1 MGTENEG
8 NEGSSQELYYTY
20 TDYSDELASLSEN
33 LEAVQETQE
42 AIALQMEETSQ
53 AIVEG
58 VGVMSALIGMI
69 IGFFAMI
76 ELLKVWLE

>member
-8 NEGSSQELYYTY
+8 NEGSSQEFFYTY
-20 TDYSDELASLSEN
+20 TDYSEELADVADNLSQ
-33 LEAVQETQE
+33 LKQTQE
-42 AIALQMEETSQ
+42 AIVLQMEDTTK

-69 IGFFAMI
+69 IGFFSMI

>member
-1 MGTENEG
+1 MDTENEG
-8 NEGSSQELYYTY
+8 NEEGGIEFYYTY
-20 TDYSDELASLSEN
+20 TDYSDELEEVSQN
-33 LEAVQETQE
+33 LEALQQMYETV
-42 AIALQMEETSQ
+42 ALQMEETTQ

-58 VGVMSALIGMI
+58 VGVVSALIGML

>member
-1 MGTENEG
+1 MDTENEG
-8 NEGSSQELYYTY
+8 SEGSSQELYYTY

-33 LEAVQETQE
+33 LEDVQETQE

-58 VGVMSALIGMI
+58 VGVVSALIGML

>member
-8 NEGSSQELYYTY
+8 NEGVGLELYYTY
-20 TDYSDELASLSEN
+20 TDYSEELEEVSEN
-33 LEAVQETQE
+33 LEALQQTQVE
-42 AIALQMEETSQ
+42 IALQMEDTTK

-58 VGVMSALIGMI
+58 VGVISALIGML

>member
-1 MGTENEG
+1 MDTENEG

-20 TDYSDELASLSEN
+20 TDYSEELEEVSEN
-33 LEAVQETQE
+33 LEALQQTQET
-42 AIALQMEETSQ
+42 IVLQMEDTAQ

-58 VGVMSALIGMI
+58 VGVISALFGML

-76 ELLKVWLE
+76 EFLKVWLE

>member
-1 MGTENEG
+1 MDTENEG
-8 NEGSSQELYYTY
+8 NEGGGLELYYTY
-20 TDYSDELASLSEN
+20 TDYSDELEEVSEN
-33 LEAVQETQE
+33 LEALQQTQE
-42 AIALQMEETSQ
+42 AITLQMEDTTQ

-58 VGVMSALIGMI
+58 VGVISALIGML